1 MNRLEELQEIIE
13 RQRNRLN
20 AMIEKGMDDE
30 AFYRANVELDR
41 LIEKYIE
48 MAEWENALLDKEY

>member
-30 AFYRANVELDR
+30 AFYYANVALDR
-41 LIEKYIE
+41 LIEEYIE
-48 MAEWENALLDKEY
+48 LAEQEEALSKREY